1 MSTTKILARAS
12 CPDRPSAAIA
22 CTTCSQTPIPADPA
36 PSISTVWSR
45 SRDPVAAAP
54 AESAARTT
62 AAVPWMSSLKL
73 SSWSR

>member
-1 MSTTKILARAS
+1 MSTTQILARAPCS
-12 CPDRPSAAIA
+12 DRPSATIDR
-22 CTTCSQTPIPADPA
+22 TTCSQTPMPADPA
-36 PSISTVWSR
+36 PSITTIWSR

-54 AESAARTT
+54 ADSAARTT